1 MFYGGL
7 ITLINF
13 GHLIIKPNP
22 DTVINGDANLTDGK
36 ARMEYY
42 NLRVFGI
49 VLRLDV
55 FMS

>member
-22 DTVINGDANLTDGK
+22 NTVINGDVNLTDG
-36 ARMEYY
+36 
-42 NLRVFGI
+42 
-49 VLRLDV
+49 
-55 FMS
+55 